1 MAAVEQNGFD
11 FGILNAAAVDLS
23 GGDQH
28 AVDQLFHGDGNHPP
42 VVKWNPSL
50 DDLPRD
56 GLQFLLTHW
65 QGMATDGALPL
76 ADDLDPIDLR
86 PALGNI
92 MLVDVLDD
100 GRDFRY
106 RLYGSAIAFISS
118 GDKTGHSV
126 IDFEGIPAQF
136 FYVVYR
142 AALTRRCPVYTHHYP
157 SNLSNFRR
165 WHRLLLPL
173 ADKSDNVVRYLI
185 GCYADPKSA
194 ALDDM

>member
-1 MAAVEQNGFD
+1 MAAIEQNGFD

-23 GGDQH
+23 GGDQR
-28 AVDQLFHGDGNHPP
+28 ALDQLFRGDGNHPP
-42 VVKWNPSL
+42 KVIWEPSL

-56 GLQFLLTHW
+56 GLRFLLTHW
-65 QGMATDGALPL
+65 QGMAKEGGLPL
-76 ADDLDPIDLR
+76 VDDLDPIDLR

-118 GDKTGHSV
+118 GDKTGQSV

-142 AALTRRCPVYTHHYP
+142 ATLIRQCPVYTHHFP
-157 SNLSNFRR
+157 TGTANFRR

-173 ADKSDNVVRYLI
+173 VDKSGSVVRFLV
-185 GCYADPKSA
+185 GSYADPKSE
-194 ALDDM
+194 ALNEI

>member
-28 AVDQLFHGDGNHPP
+28 ALDKLFLGDGNQPP
-42 VVKWNPSL
+42 TVRWEPSV

-56 GLQFLLTHW
+56 GLRFLLTYW
-65 QGMATDGALPL
+65 QGKETDGALPL

-126 IDFEGIPAQF
+126 IDFEGIAAQF
-136 FYVVYR
+136 FYIVYR
-142 AALTRRCPVYTHHYP
+142 AALIRQRPIYTHHYP
-157 SNLSNFRR
+157 TGTSNFRR

-173 ADKSDNVVRYLI
+173 ADKSGNVVRYLI
-185 GCYADPKSA
+185 GCYADPKSET
-194 ALDDM
+194 LNKP